1 MDEKVNEKKDIN
13 FGHLE
18 KLFRGRE
25 STILGF
31 DREKDILY
39 DKVETI
45 KKEEDFRNLL
55 KERFGKKNSNQMFT
69 LNRKM
74 LVQLGNPKERLY
86 SHENKEDKL
95 EAIPNEFF
103 DLTKGVSVTYKYK
116 ISSDLK
122 TDLDE
127 EYLMQEM
134 LRIMQKTKTYT

>member
-1 MDEKVNEKKDIN
+1 
-13 FGHLE
+13 
-18 KLFRGRE
+18 
-25 STILGF
+25 
-31 DREKDILY
+31 
-39 DKVETI
+39 
-45 KKEEDFRNLL
+45 
-55 KERFGKKNSNQMFT
+55 
-69 LNRKM
+69 M

-86 SHENKEDKL
+86 SHENKQDKS
-95 EAIPNEFF
+95 EVIPNEFF